1 MSRCPVLTVL
11 SHHPRCVPSA
21 SMVSVACPLWCTGGG
36 PWFSPWLAPVVQA
49 PFLPTL
55 AHPLCSYGTGAE
67 VQLKLLVLHA
77 SLCSSGTHH
86 GAAMELLVSLGVIP
100 VVSTGSKGKDSS
112 KRSPA
117 RSLHYISVANS
128 DVHHTLWRSS
138 SRGRCVDVI
147 ARTLGAPFLLAPMR
161 PDWFVLFLAPP
172 TRKTLGVP
180 PTPSAPVY

>member
-1 MSRCPVLTVL
+1 M
-11 SHHPRCVPSA
+11 
-21 SMVSVACPLWCTGGG
+21 
-36 PWFSPWLAPVVQA
+36 
-49 PFLPTL
+49 
-55 AHPLCSYGTGAE
+55 
-67 VQLKLLVLHA
+67 QLKLLVLHT
-77 SLCSSGTHH
+77 SLGSSGTHR

-100 VVSTGSKGKDSS
+100 VVSTGSKGKDTS
-112 KRSPA
+112 KGSPA
-117 RSLHYISVANS
+117 RSLHYITVANS

-147 ARTLGAPFLLAPMR
+147 ARTLGAPFLLFLAAMR